1 MFIKYGLKKALLS
14 MNLWE
19 LLYSYYVIF
28 FRFDGQEPVFRCV
41 IFFELLLRLEIS
53 KRKDLGSFLL
63 DARQICFDSCQNN
76 RLSHITFFHCLQ
88 TISAT
93 IRDRKLRFVNIFSRQ
108 SSFRPGGLSRFDIF
122 GYSCCLFITFCQRLQ
137 TISADIKERKSR

>member
-1 MFIKYGLKKALLS
+1 MDSKYYLS
-14 MNLWE
+14 MNSWE
-19 LLYSYYVIF
+19 LLCCCYSTF

-76 RLSHITFFHCLQ
+76 LLSHITFFHCLQ

-108 SSFRPGGLSRFDIF
+108 SSLRPGGLSRFDIF
-122 GYSCCLFITFCQRLQ
+122 KYRCCLFITFCQRLQ
-137 TISADIKERKSR
+137 TISAAIKERKST